1 MYQKM
6 MNLGCFFVVAV
17 FLLQVASDTLILGF
31 PQAVTLNRICL
42 FCPNYNIPRVPL
54 QNCCGLFLKAVNQ
67 RSEDNHLLLSSTSAD
82 STVKAVYFLSILS
95 AIPWREMQYLLV
107 LFLFI
112 VEVKWS
118 KENYLRYSPSKN
130 YTLQKALSTHCLE
143 NLKLNLWWSCIKQI
157 MRFLLLVYKMSTEN
171 QMKEVILFI
180 FYILYSN
187 HFSH

>member
-107 LFLFI
+107 LVSLHCRGKMEQGELSQIQSLKELHSPKGLEYSLFREFEI
-112 VEVKWS
+112 KSLVELHKIDHEISSISV
-118 KENYLRYSPSKN
+118 
-130 YTLQKALSTHCLE
+130 
-143 NLKLNLWWSCIKQI
+143 
-157 MRFLLLVYKMSTEN
+157 
-171 QMKEVILFI
+171 
-180 FYILYSN
+180 
-187 HFSH
+187 